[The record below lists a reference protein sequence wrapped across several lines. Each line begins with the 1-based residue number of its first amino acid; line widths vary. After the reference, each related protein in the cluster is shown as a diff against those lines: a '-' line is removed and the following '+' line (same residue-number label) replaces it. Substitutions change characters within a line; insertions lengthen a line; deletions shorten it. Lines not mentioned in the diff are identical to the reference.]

1 MSDPTLFDSLLKPQH
16 PARKVENVR
25 PNQYLGQTLSPP
37 AQRHSPTS
45 VAAAEQIKPS
55 AGTLRERVYKFL
67 LEYPATDEQVQDALA
82 MDPSTERPRRV
93 ELCKA
98 GLVEQVGEARTRSG
112 RKAAVWKAV
121 A

>member
-1 MSDPTLFDSLLKPQH
+1 MSLFDSYPSE
-16 PARKVENVR
+16 RVENIK
-25 PNQYLGQTLSPP
+25 PNRYLGQTLSPP

-45 VAAAEQIKPS
+45 VAAAEQIKPT
-55 AGTLRERVYKFL
+55 AGTLRERVYKHL
-67 LEYPATDEQVQDALA
+67 LEYEATDEQIQDALA